1 MRLNVP
7 LERKVALNESA
18 SIFWQ
23 ARMAWL
29 RESAFPTCQYRFPV
43 LATTLHRKC
52 NRPGNTVTVFHKPKS
67 LFLCFHLNLHTPNRA
82 LKRDA
87 VKHRDFFI
95 RQWRR
100 ALALR

>member
-82 LKRDA
+82 LKHDA
-87 VKHRDFFI
+87 
-95 RQWRR
+95 
-100 ALALR
+100 